1 MSDLDTD
8 FVEIQVGGGRPD
20 ATAPPVLTPTR
31 LRTSIK
37 AADRDGGLISKARIR
52 RTHQTAPSITEN
64 PNKSLEINPF
74 LEEPEIGCA
83 SELFQTTDDV
93 VFVDFLQTP
102 SRKNSVATCSQGSP
116 TPKGKVSV
124 PLWSGDVA
132 PTIPT
137 ASVAEVPLTTQGAS
151 REPSGVSDVL
161 PAKRSPSREPHAHST
176 NDVSGMSAPTS
187 KSPKLAL
194 DGGIQGRFNATTCQ

>member
-102 SRKNSVATCSQGSP
+102 SRKNSVATCMAL
-116 TPKGKVSV
+116 KGHQR
-124 PLWSGDVA
+124 PRG
-132 PTIPT
+132 
-137 ASVAEVPLTTQGAS
+137 
-151 REPSGVSDVL
+151 
-161 PAKRSPSREPHAHST
+161 RSPC
-176 NDVSGMSAPTS
+176 
-187 KSPKLAL
+187 
-194 DGGIQGRFNATTCQ
+194 RFGAVTWLPLFQPLV